1 MGDCST
7 NTKNESDDM
16 EKLDPPT
23 KKRYKEKL
31 KIKNEKSKIWS
42 YYIER
47 DYAKFHWNVFLGHY
61 TPWCGELPYLF
72 H

>member
-16 EKLDPPT
+16 EKLDPST

-31 KIKNEKSKIWS
+31 KIKN
-42 YYIER
+42 
-47 DYAKFHWNVFLGHY
+47 
-61 TPWCGELPYLF
+61 
-72 H
+72 

>member
-23 KKRYKEKL
+23 KKRYQEKL
-31 KIKNEKSKIWS
+31 KIKN
-42 YYIER
+42 
-47 DYAKFHWNVFLGHY
+47 
-61 TPWCGELPYLF
+61 
-72 H
+72 